1 MQGKDLFIFVN
12 KKTTDSSCAFKRLS
26 HCFRGGASHGPCS
39 WMVADNR
46 GFENREA
53 REDKDRQKETPK
65 AKAGDWKLGI
75 VNREGVADPCGLA
88 TPLLLKNE
96 FSKISPTRRNT

>member
-46 GFENREA
+46 GFENREGVKIKTG
-53 REDKDRQKETPK
+53 RRRPRKPK
-65 AKAGDWKLGI
+65 QGI
-75 VNREGVADPCGLA
+75 GNWEL
-88 TPLLLKNE
+88 
-96 FSKISPTRRNT
+96 